1 MIVRTEKFYKKKV
14 WSSAPFVYKFI
25 AVPTVVETYE
35 VRRRI
40 WWLLW
45 IIPLYVQYKI
55 TRRNT

>member
-1 MIVRTEKFYKKKV
+1 MIVRTEKFYKKRV
-14 WSSAPFVYKFI
+14 HHGFLEY
-25 AVPTVVETYE
+25 TVAETYE

-45 IIPLYVQYKI
+45 VIPLYVQYKI